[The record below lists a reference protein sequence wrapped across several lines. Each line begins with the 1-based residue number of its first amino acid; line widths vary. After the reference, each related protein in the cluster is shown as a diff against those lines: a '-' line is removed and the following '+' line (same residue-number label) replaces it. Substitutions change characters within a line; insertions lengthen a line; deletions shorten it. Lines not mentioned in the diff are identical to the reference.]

1 MAAVGNI
8 ERAGAG
14 APQTQRRAGLPE
26 SETIMPEKVPAASG
40 LPSFRWMPTW
50 SKAIKIA
57 AWYFSV
63 SCLWIFFSGWL
74 LHHLVH
80 DPGLAALLENV
91 KGWFFVGV
99 TALLLGWVLHHDYRA
114 MHLATERLREEQ
126 DRLRLI
132 SDNLPDSYVFQ
143 YVRDPRG
150 RPSFTYVSAGV
161 EKVNGVKS
169 AEVMRDP
176 ECLFEQIHPAQRPAY
191 ATAEAAS
198 AAALKDF
205 RMELTVHLP
214 DGQRRLIRVYS
225 RPARTPDGSVRWDG
239 FVTDVTASHE
249 QAEARRKAE
258 ESLREL
264 NRTLDQRVQERTA
277 ELCASNEE
285 LDAFAYAVSHDL
297 RAPLRAMSG
306 FSRALAEDFGPQL
319 PAAAHEYLSH
329 IQTGSR
335 EMGELID
342 GLLRL
347 SRSTRGILERTAVDL
362 SALAANILEEHQ
374 QAEPGHRV
382 TCTIEPRLIADGD
395 ARLLEVALRN
405 LLSNSWKY
413 TSRSPQPIIR
423 VHGHTDATSTTIS
436 VSDNGAG
443 FDMQHAG
450 KLFQPFQRLHREEEF
465 PGLGIGLATVQRIIR
480 RHGGTIAGTGNPGAG
495 ASFTFTLPK

>member
-1 MAAVGNI
+1 MAEVLWSWAILEASAQGRRKLNAVRTTGK
-8 ERAGAG
+8 RA
-14 APQTQRRAGLPE
+14 
-26 SETIMPEKVPAASG
+26 IMPEKKPAASG
-40 LPSFRWMPTW
+40 LRSFHWMPMR
-50 SKAIKIA
+50 SKAVKIA
-57 AWYFSV
+57 AWYFGV
-63 SCLWIFFSGWL
+63 SCVWIFFSGWL

-91 KGWFFVGV
+91 KGWFFVSV
-99 TALLLGWVLHHDYRA
+99 TALLLGWILHHDFRA
-114 MHLATERLREEQ
+114 LHLAAERLRVEQ

-132 SDNLPDSYVFQ
+132 SD
-143 YVRDPRG
+143 
-150 RPSFTYVSAGV
+150 
-161 EKVNGVKS
+161 
-169 AEVMRDP
+169 
-176 ECLFEQIHPAQRPAY
+176 H
-191 ATAEAAS
+191 
-198 AAALKDF
+198 
-205 RMELTVHLP
+205 
-214 DGQRRLIRVYS
+214 
-225 RPARTPDGSVRWDG
+225 
-239 FVTDVTASHE
+239 
-249 QAEARRKAE
+249 
-258 ESLREL
+258 LREL

-319 PAAAHEYLSH
+319 PAAAHEYLNH

-347 SRSTRGILERTAVDL
+347 SRSTRGTIQRTSVDL
-362 SALAANILEEHQ
+362 SALAAVILEEHQ
-374 QAEPGHRV
+374 QAEPGHQV
-382 TCTIEPRLIADGD
+382 ICTIEPRLIADGD
-395 ARLLEVALRN
+395 AHLLEVALRN

-413 TSRSPQPIIR
+413 TSRSPQPSIR

-465 PGLGIGLATVQRIIR
+465 PGLGIGLATVLRIIR
-480 RHGGTIAGTGNPGAG
+480 RHGGTIAGTGTPGAG
-495 ASFTFTLPK
+495 ASFTITLPN